1 MYRLN
6 SRPASLPK
14 RKGCRR
20 EKAKEDE
27 GNQPRIKK
35 KFKISDAD
43 LRNYPIKE
51 VKFDCFSVRNN

>member
-1 MYRLN
+1 M
-6 SRPASLPK
+6 PK